1 VNPSLIAQFRKYL
14 IAAAGYVAALLAYG
28 LIPDPYDKYAAALL
42 AFLASVGVGVVPN
55 VLSSKQLLAQPAYA
69 PTTSIVPMPLGHPDA
84 IKAAL
89 TVSDEKHPRGAG
101 GKFVSKQEGTT
112 A

>member
-28 LIPDPYDKYAAALL
+28 LI
-42 AFLASVGVGVVPN
+42 
-55 VLSSKQLLAQPAYA
+55 A
-69 PTTSIVPMPLGHPDA
+69 PTASIVPMPLGHPDA